1 MDDRIRAYAHE
12 LYMKAFKLALQARG
26 EEIASLKK
34 EMGRRGMGNGF
45 SGIEYGGMIKLHAK
59 FTGRDMMARLTSY
72 REAFEHAGATPSTED
87 FEEISLGVKEVYERG
102 LQSSVRSLLRQYTA
116 QRGDAHDPTKGLTS
130 AVAHHYDQ
138 VLEEWK
144 VWRGRVN
151 LVGINRETFAIQTVP
166 SLEKLP
172 HKKDLLDD
180 LSRLLSTGQQIAV
193 LFIDLDN
200 FKAVNDT
207 ISHEEGDRCLE
218 KVAHIIGSAI
228 VEKGRPYRY
237 AKGDEFMAVLP
248 NFDETEATATAE
260 RIRSAIDAENPG
272 GTVKVTASI
281 GVVVADQTTHK
292 SAEDVLKGADQAMYR
307 AKRTKNS
314 VFVLNRGT
322 QRRR

>member
-1 MDDRIRAYAHE
+1 MDDRIREYANE
-12 LYMKAFKLALQARG
+12 LYMKAFREALQLRQ
-26 EEIASLKK
+26 EELASLIR
-34 EMGRRGMGNGF
+34 EMGRRGMSNGF
-45 SGIEYGGMIKLHAK
+45 SGIEYTRRMKVHAE
-59 FTGRDMMARLTSY
+59 FVRNDMLARLTSF
-72 REAFEHAGATPSTED
+72 REAFEHASATPSTED
-87 FEEISLGVKEVYERG
+87 FDEIWRAVKEVYERG
-102 LQSSVRSLLRQYTA
+102 LQSSVRSLQQYTK
-116 QRGDAHDPTKGLTS
+116 QRGDARDPTGGLTS
-130 AVAHHYDQ
+130 AVEHHHDQ
-138 VLEEWK
+138 VLQEWK
-144 VWRGRVN
+144 VWRGRAG
-151 LVGINRETFAIQTVP
+151 LEGFSQETFSIRTVAA
-166 SLEKLP
+166 LENLP
-172 HKKDLLDD
+172 HKKELLDD
-180 LSRLLSTGQQIAV
+180 LRRLLSTGQRIAV
-193 LFIDLDN
+193 LFLDLDN